1 MAPRDLPTPHPGAH
15 GLTPGTITTIV
26 VNRQGGDGLVA
37 CLTSLRQGGLTPD
50 DILVVDNASTD
61 GSDQAAEELG
71 VRVLRTGANLGY
83 AGGAN
88 VGLAEVTTP
97 YVVVMNMD
105 LLVDPGWLVPLIDTL
120 RDDPTVGAVCP
131 LILLAGTERVNAA
144 GQSVTMSGLGF
155 NRFLDAPA
163 AQVPPEPHEVSG
175 IHGAAVAM
183 RTDVL
188 RELGGWDD
196 SGFLYHEDV
205 ELSWLLRLTGRRL
218 VCDPRSRVWHDYELS
233 MSPRKLELLERNR
246 KAMLRTHLHPRTR
259 YLLAPVLF
267 ADDAVVVGLRPAAG
281 PRLPGGQVAGGSM
294 GARPQPGAGRP
305 PRRDRPDAQGRR
317 PGRPA
322 PHAPG
327 LPAAP
332 AGDPGWRADPSAR
345 SPVERL
351 VQQVERVVGVVHEP
365 DAMVVRRHGQPEEGP
380 GARR

>member
-1 MAPRDLPTPHPGAH
+1 MRPRDLSELDAH
-15 GLTPGTITTIV
+15 GLAPGTITTLV
-26 VNRQGGDGLVA
+26 VNHQGGDGLVA
-37 CLTSLRQGGLTPD
+37 CVSSLRQCGLVPH

-61 GSDQAAEELG
+61 GSDRAAEDLG

-88 VGLAEVTTP
+88 VGLAEVSTP

-105 LLVDPGWLVPLIDTL
+105 LLVDPGWLIPLVDTL
-120 RDDPTVGAVCP
+120 RSDPAVGAVCP

-155 NRFLDAPA
+155 NRFLDASA
-163 AQVPPEPHEVSG
+163 TQVPPEPHEVSG

-218 VCDPRSRVWHDYELS
+218 VCDPRSQVWHDYELS

-259 YLLAPVLF
+259 LLLAPVLF
-267 ADDAVVVGLRPAAG
+267 VDDAVVWAFALLR
-281 PRLPGGQVAGGSM
+281 
-294 GARPQPGAGRP
+294 GRP
-305 PRRDRPDAQGRR
+305 YLEAKWRAARWVRGRKAILADRRAAIDRIRKVDDWALLRRMRLGYPLRQLVTLGGEQTPRRDR
-317 PGRPA
+317 
-322 PHAPG
+322 
-327 LPAAP
+327 LSKPAAAP
-332 AGDPGWRADPSAR
+332 RSNPSE
-345 SPVERL
+345 S
-351 VQQVERVVGVVHEP
+351 
-365 DAMVVRRHGQPEEGP
+365 DAPSDSDV
-380 GARR
+380 

>member
-1 MAPRDLPTPHPGAH
+1 MAPHDRPTPQPDAD
-15 GLTPGTITTIV
+15 GLAPGTITTIV

-37 CLTSLRQGGLTPD
+37 CLASLRQGGLAPD
-50 DILVVDNASTD
+50 DILVVDNDSTD
-61 GSDQAAEELG
+61 GSDQAAEDLG

-97 YVVVMNMD
+97 FVVVMNMD
-105 LLVDPGWLVPLIDTL
+105 LLVDADWLHPLVETL

-131 LILLAGTERVNAA
+131 LILLAGTDRVNAA

-155 NRFLDAPA
+155 NRFLEAPA
-163 AQVPPEPHEVSG
+163 TRVPPEPHEVSG

-259 YLLAPVLF
+259 LRLAPVLF
-267 ADDAVVVGLRPAAG
+267 ADDAVVWGFALLRGRAYLGAKWRAARWVHG
-281 PRLPGGQVAGGSM
+281 RKAILAARRAEVDRMRKVDDWAVLRRMRLGYPLRQLVTLGGEQT
-294 GARPQPGAGRP
+294 
-305 PRRDRPDAQGRR
+305 PRRDR
-317 PGRPA
+317 
-322 PHAPG
+322 
-327 LPAAP
+327 L
-332 AGDPGWRADPSAR
+332 S
-345 SPVERL
+345 
-351 VQQVERVVGVVHEP
+351 
-365 DAMVVRRHGQPEEGP
+365 
-380 GARR
+380 

>member
-1 MAPRDLPTPHPGAH
+1 MAPRDHPTPPPDAH

-61 GSDQAAEELG
+61 GSDQAAEDLG

-88 VGLAEVTTP
+88 AGLAEVTTP

-105 LLVDPGWLVPLIDTL
+105 LLVDGDWLVPLIDTL

-131 LILLAGTERVNAA
+131 LILLAGTDRVNAA

-155 NRFLDAPA
+155 NRFLNGLA
-163 AQVPPEPHEVSG
+163 AQVPPEPHDVSG

-267 ADDAVVVGLRPAAG
+267 ADDAVVWAFALLRGRAYLGAKWRAARWVHLRRAILAERRAEVDAMRKIG
-281 PRLPGGQVAGGSM
+281 DWDLLRRMRLGYPLRQLVTLGGEQT
-294 GARPQPGAGRP
+294 
-305 PRRDRPDAQGRR
+305 PRRDR
-317 PGRPA
+317 
-322 PHAPG
+322 
-327 LPAAP
+327 L
-332 AGDPGWRADPSAR
+332 S
-345 SPVERL
+345 
-351 VQQVERVVGVVHEP
+351 
-365 DAMVVRRHGQPEEGP
+365 
-380 GARR
+380 

>member
-1 MAPRDLPTPHPGAH
+1 MVPRHLPTPEPDAGA
-15 GLTPGTITTIV
+15 LAPGTITTVV
-26 VNRQGGDGLVA
+26 VNHQGGDGLVA
-37 CLTSLRQGGLTPD
+37 CLNSLRQGGLATD
-50 DILVVDNASTD
+50 DIVVVDNDSTD
-61 GSDQAAEELG
+61 GSDRAAEDLG

-88 VGLAEVTTP
+88 AGLALVTTP

-105 LLVDPGWLVPLIDTL
+105 LLVDPGWLVPLVETL
-120 RDDPTVGAVCP
+120 RDPTVGAVCP
-131 LILLAGTERVNAA
+131 LILLAGTDKVNAA

-246 KAMLRTHLHPRTR
+246 KAMLRTHLHPRTHL
-259 YLLAPVLF
+259 LLAPVRF
-267 ADDAVVVGLRPAAG
+267 ADDAVVWAFALLRGRDYLGAKWRAASWVRGRKQVLTQRRAEIDAMRTVGDRALLRRM
-281 PRLPGGQVAGGSM
+281 RLGYPIGQLVTLGGEKV
-294 GARPQPGAGRP
+294 
-305 PRRDRPDAQGRR
+305 PRRDR
-317 PGRPA
+317 
-322 PHAPG
+322 
-327 LPAAP
+327 L
-332 AGDPGWRADPSAR
+332 S
-345 SPVERL
+345 
-351 VQQVERVVGVVHEP
+351 
-365 DAMVVRRHGQPEEGP
+365 
-380 GARR
+380 